1 MSTHTVDALDLRKAF
16 SQLPTGVAAVCAEV
30 GGKPMAM
37 VVSTFMVGISLDT
50 PLVTFAAQKSSQTWR
65 VLRDAENLGV
75 SVLAEGQAGEAMQ
88 MASKDS
94 DRRLSE
100 IAIEQGTGSAL
111 LLTDSVLRMNCVVTA
126 EVEAGDH
133 KIVVL
138 GVQSTEVSPGLEPL
152 VFHGS
157 AFRALRSRPARLPG
171 GGATYRFF
179 SGDSDHREQFLAE
192 SDDGLC
198 VFP

>member
-1 MSTHTVDALDLRKAF
+1 
-16 SQLPTGVAAVCAEV
+16 
-30 GGKPMAM
+30 
-37 VVSTFMVGISLDT
+37 
-50 PLVTFAAQKSSQTWR
+50 
-65 VLRDAENLGV
+65 
-75 SVLAEGQAGEAMQ
+75 
-88 MASKDS
+88 
-94 DRRLSE
+94 
-100 IAIEQGTGSAL
+100 
-111 LLTDSVLRMNCVVTA
+111 MNCVVTA

-133 KIVVL
+133 EIVVL

-171 GGATYRFF
+171 GGASYRFF